1 MIDFGLYATYALIG
15 ICILMILVFAVGRI
29 AKNPG
34 GAKSALIGIVG
45 LLVLLFVAYALST
58 GTDAN
63 TNPKYVEMSLSEET
77 SRQVGTGLM
86 VFYILAG
93 LAILSILYVE
103 VTRLF
108 K

>member
-15 ICILMILVFAVGRI
+15 ICIVMILLFAIGRI

-45 LLVLLFVAYALST
+45 LAVLVAVAFGLST
-58 GTDAN
+58 GSDVTEPVFAKMQI
-63 TNPKYVEMSLSEET
+63 TEET
-77 SRQVGTGLM
+77 SRQVGAGLM